1 LILRP
6 LIEKLLLSVVKVSAA
21 TAAKKAVSSI
31 RAEGGGFRA
40 YTENGCV
47 FADTAEEAILKH
59 QERIKGRAKK
69 GWPAKGKK
77 KIK

>member
-1 LILRP
+1 MP
-6 LIEKLLLSVVKVSAA
+6 NPP
-21 TAAKKAVSSI
+21 AKKPVVEELPTPTI